1 MKKKTAKKLV
11 LAKETLLSL
20 GDAELRKAEG
30 GVSGCTC
37 NTAARH
43 CISGLGSCVDDH

>member
-1 MKKKTAKKLV
+1 MKKKVKKLV
-11 LAKETLLSL
+11 LAKETVRSL
-20 GDAELRKAEG
+20 TDTELRKAEG

-43 CISGLGSCVDDH
+43 CISGLASCED